1 MRCRRSCGPPAG
13 SGPGGPD
20 RRTTRW
26 APKARV
32 CSSSAARKS
41 TSRTYS
47 GSRPAKRD
55 RERRRS
61 PQHPGIA
68 SAAGSGSR
76 WRRRDPPAAYRRGSE
91 MICAARRFPRPTWR
105 KSCLSV
111 QSGHVGTGADGS
123 PAGGSGSGGSHSD
136 DRRLRLN
143 AYGQIMLEHA
153 RRSISEINAATER
166 IAALRD
172 PDSGTVRLAFLHS
185 LASWLCSRSPAQIS
199 ECSAAG
205 PVHPQSGR
213 GVRDGGVPGGRA
225 R

>member
-1 MRCRRSCGPPAG
+1 MRYRRSCGPPAG

-20 RRTTRW
+20 RRTIRW
-26 APKARV
+26 APMARG

-68 SAAGSGSR
+68 SARFRQSMAASGSSGGLPSR
-76 WRRRDPPAAYRRGSE
+76 VGDDLRRL
-91 MICAARRFPRPTWR
+91 RFPWPTWR
-105 KSCLSV
+105 KSWLSV
-111 QSGHVGTGADGS
+111 QSGHVGTGAYGS

-143 AYGQIMLEHA
+143 VYRQIMLKHA
-153 RRSISEINAATER
+153 HRSISEINSATER

-185 LASWLCSRSPAQIS
+185 LASWLVPDLLRRFRRASGEEFAMRAGIHAQ
-199 ECSAAG
+199 SA
-205 PVHPQSGR
+205 R
-213 GVRDGGVPGGRA
+213 G
-225 R
+225 